1 MLRLPKD
8 TDSDLK
14 YSAIVSLDPA
24 GVKDSGVAVRLTSS
38 LRDVSLSRL
47 RFPDFCYAGWIFEPG
62 FHDDLTE
69 YLARNTAKDQKV
81 LLVVENSA
89 YGSFTISRS
98 IGRAI
103 GCLEGNLHYCNIG
116 NAKDTEYMA
125 PKTWRR
131 LSMPGVVVKGRDE
144 WKAAAVATVLKRYR
158 QEVGSDLAEAVLL
171 NDAVAM
177 TPKLWSIKK
186 RRANA
191 VKS

>member
-1 MLRLPKD
+1 MLRLPKE
-8 TDSDLK
+8 TDSVLK
-14 YSAIVSLDPA
+14 YSAIVTLDPA

-38 LRDVSLSRL
+38 LRDVTLSRL
-47 RFPDFCYAGWIFEPG
+47 RFPDFTYQGWIFEPG

-69 YLARNTAKDQKV
+69 YLARNTGKDQKV

-103 GCLEGNLHYCNIG
+103 GCLEGNLHYCNMG
-116 NAKDTEYMA
+116 DASQTEYMA

-131 LSMPGVVVKGRDE
+131 LAMPNQICSGRDE
-144 WKAAAVATVLKRYR
+144 WKAAAVATVESRYR
-158 QEVGSDLAEAVLL
+158 QTVGSDLAEAVLL

-177 TPKLWSIKK
+177 SPKLWSAKK
-186 RRANA
+186 RKAG
-191 VKS
+191 KT

>member
-1 MLRLPKD
+1 MLRLPKES
-8 TDSDLK
+8 DSELR

-38 LRDVSLSRL
+38 LRDVTLSRL
-47 RFPDFCYAGWIFEPG
+47 RFPDFCYQGWVFEPS

-69 YLARNTAKDQKV
+69 YLARNTGKDQQV

-116 NAKDTEYMA
+116 SAKDTEYMA

-131 LSMPGVVVKGRDE
+131 LSMPGVMVKGRDL
-144 WKAAAVATVLKRYR
+144 WKQVAVDTIQTRYGQTV
-158 QEVGSDLAEAVLL
+158 ESDLAEAILL

-177 TPKLWSIKK
+177 TPKLWSVKK
-186 RRANA
+186 RRAGK
-191 VKS
+191 KS